1 VTEQLIYSLSTLV
14 PAQPT
19 IIFLAASFVYL
30 ADDKRI
36 WKSLDKTISAS
47 ETVQAVPYNRNF
59 DSVLYQLPVV
69 KHYGLPYVSAIDGF
83 GPFLSTESQTWLTG
97 SYLLDTMY
105 HLTRTG
111 HKIVASLLLNYINL
125 ANASVHHPLFSVAD
139 AEGDETGLGEGAGAG
154 HAGAAAE
161 SGDGGVLCVGAGN
174 AGAATVRDDAA
185 ALRKMLTA
193 ASSAGLGLGAVKVV
207 GAVASSID
215 DGVGAATRAGR
226 AHY

>member
-1 VTEQLIYSLSTLV
+1 MERGVNGRAPGERVLRGTGGVGGANRKTVVRRSTLREAGADLRREAHV
-14 PAQPT
+14 GRAT
-19 IIFLAASFVYL
+19 LTAEARLAGKLEKEGALAALKAARMQDPAFWCIAGV
-30 ADDKRI
+30 DD
-36 WKSLDKTISAS
+36 DEEA
-47 ETVQAVPYNRNF
+47 E
-59 DSVLYQLPVV
+59 
-69 KHYGLPYVSAIDGF
+69 
-83 GPFLSTESQTWLTG
+83 E
-97 SYLLDTMY
+97 
-105 HLTRTG
+105 
-111 HKIVASLLLNYINL
+111 VAEVGG
-125 ANASVHHPLFSVAD
+125 AGGGAGAD